1 MKFKKIQTQIQKR
14 GQRANY
20 SGDEQVVG
28 QSSGP
33 YIAGSSSPQ
42 IGRGYADPMAD
53 AQARMSKAQSSFGLS
68 VSNTNTA
75 AGTTAVTL
83 FGENQ
88 TSTPGT
94 GVTVSSQNAFTY
106 AQILGQISLQPR
118 AISLLQITYAN
129 AAQVPF
135 ELSYNEIDPIS
146 GAQRSTPFKPNQ
158 VFTGNQFNSLQILLP
173 VDMVLNKFNSLTF
186 SQTNG
191 ANGNFSIVFW
201 VSSFIATDNV
211 LTGQSPMKIA

>member
-1 MKFKKIQTQIQKR
+1 MKFSKIQSQIQKR

-20 SGDEQVVG
+20 SGDEQVIG

-53 AQARMSKAQSSFGLS
+53 AQARMSKAQSSFGLT
-68 VSNTNTA
+68 VANTNTA
-75 AGTTAVTL
+75 AGVTAVTL
-83 FGENQ
+83 FGGNQ
-88 TSTPGT
+88 VTTPGT
-94 GVTVSSQNAFTY
+94 GVTVTSQNAFTY
-106 AQILGQISLQPR
+106 AQIIGQVALQPR
-118 AISLLQITYAN
+118 AISLLQITYTN
-129 AAQVPF
+129 AVQVPF

-158 VFTGNQFNSLQILLP
+158 VFTGNQFNALQILLP
-173 VDMVLNKFNSLTF
+173 VDMVLNSFNSLTF
-186 SQTNG
+186 NQTNG
-191 ANGNFSIVFW
+191 ANGTFSIVFW

-211 LTGQSPMKIA
+211 LTGQMPLKVA